1 MRKKMS
7 LAALCAL
14 MVFGAASAPAF
25 ADTTTPQ
32 QTTAAPSG
40 PINFALLNLTGDQ
53 VKKLNI
59 LRLDYNKSAIKLKAD
74 IQLKQ
79 IEIQRQLMSPA
90 VNPDVVRRLM
100 AEKLAIDSQ
109 LQKLAVEQFLAF
121 KKMLTPEQLAK
132 LPGAMTVNTVR

>member
-1 MRKKMS
+1 
-7 LAALCAL
+7 
-14 MVFGAASAPAF
+14 MVLGAASAPAF

-32 QTTAAPSG
+32 QTAAPSG
-40 PINFALLNLTGDQ
+40 PINFAKLNLTSDQ

-59 LRLDYNKSAIKLKAD
+59 LRLDYNKAAIKLKAD

-100 AEKLAIDSQ
+100 AEKLAIDAQ
-109 LQKLAVEQFLAF
+109 LQKLAMEQFLAF
-121 KKMLTPEQLAK
+121 KKMLTTEQLAK
-132 LPGAMTVNTVR
+132 LPGAMTIR

>member
-1 MRKKMS
+1 MMRKKMS
-7 LAALCAL
+7 LLALSAL

-25 ADTTTPQ
+25 AETTTPQ
-32 QTTAAPSG
+32 QPAAAPSG
-40 PINFALLNLTGDQ
+40 PINFAKLDLTGDQ

-59 LRLDYNKSAIKLKAD
+59 LRLDYNKQAIKLKAD
-74 IQLKQ
+74 MQLKQ

-100 AEKLAIDSQ
+100 AEKLAIDAQ

-132 LPGAMTVNTVR
+132 LPGAMTIR